1 MAAIQPPPTYIDP
14 VLVDERTGKSKFNP
28 LWLKW
33 FVDLTGIINNAGGT
47 VVNHNDL
54 SGLQGGSASQRYHL
68 TSAQQTA
75 VAALGTMA
83 SQNANNVNIDGGA
96 IDGTPVGATSPAAG
110 TFTNLLATV
119 LFRPPKEDGTAQTDV
134 AIYAGNGAPDNAEG
148 ADNDFYF
155 RGDGTAGSYIYHKET
170 GAWVAIL

>member
-1 MAAIQPPPTYIDP
+1 MAAIQPPPTYADP

-47 VVNHNDL
+47 TVQHNDL
-54 SGLQGGSASQRYHL
+54 SGLQGGSASERYHL

-96 IDGTPVGATSPAAG
+96 IDGTPIGATSPAAG

-119 LFRPPKEDGTAQTDV
+119 LFRLPKDDGTAQTDV
-134 AIYAGNGAPDNAEG
+134 AMYSGNGAPDNAEG

-155 RGDGTAGSYIYHKET
+155 RGDGAAGSYIYHKEAGT
-170 GAWVAIL
+170 WVAIL